1 MKTTIFGLIL
11 VILLITLSLFVLPGC
26 NKSSVQPA
34 ANKSLSNTPT
44 SLNGKSSTD
53 TVVTNK
59 PVTTYTTTPLTGD
72 QITLVPHFYKSPTAD
87 SSYLYF
93 VAQTK
98 NFYCGISLLH
108 TSYSLVN
115 NVYTIGFLDV
125 VQPSPCII
133 GQNPIAAEI
142 KFTQSPAGNV
152 PVGTFPLTVTLNGT
166 TYTGSIVISST
177 SVSFSWAYTSG
188 VLIAPQQISR

>member
-1 MKTTIFGLIL
+1 MKTAIFSFLAILLL
-11 VILLITLSLFVLPGC
+11 VILSLFVLPGC
-26 NKSSVQPA
+26 NKSNVLPA
-34 ANKSLSNTPT
+34 ANKTASNSSTT
-44 SLNGKSSTD
+44 LNGKPATD
-53 TVVTNK
+53 TVGTTK
-59 PVTTYTTTPLTGD
+59 PVTTYSTVPLTGD

-108 TSYSLVN
+108 TSYGLTNGNYS
-115 NVYTIGFLDV
+115 IGFLDV

-133 GQNPIAAEI
+133 GDSPIAATI
-142 KFTQSPAGNV
+142 SFTTSPADSM
-152 PVGTFPLTVTLNGT
+152 PVGTFPLSVTLNGI
-166 TYTGSIVISST
+166 TYTGSIVSSST
-177 SVSFSWAYTSG
+177 SIAFNWTYTSG